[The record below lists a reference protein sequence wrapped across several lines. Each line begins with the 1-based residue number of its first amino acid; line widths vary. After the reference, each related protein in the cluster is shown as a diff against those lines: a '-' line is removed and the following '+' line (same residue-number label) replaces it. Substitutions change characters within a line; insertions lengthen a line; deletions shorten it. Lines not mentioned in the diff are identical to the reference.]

1 MSLNEVL
8 KAAQRELKEKERI
21 KQRVQEATRKATRLS
36 KQAILLVHQK
46 RFKEA
51 KRLLTRAKRII
62 RRLIALSRE
71 YPEIVYS
78 GLFDVALQEYCEA
91 NILFHLI
98 RDSKFVSPEELEV
111 PAVAYV
117 LGLADVIGELRRV
130 ALDSLR
136 TGNITDAEKCLERM
150 DEVYT
155 ALMGMNDAYL
165 LVPGLRRKCDV
176 ARRIIETT
184 RGDVTLEARRNS
196 LKERIQEFEELVK
209 KRRRSSKR

>member
-8 KAAQRELKEKERI
+8 KAAQRELKEKERV

-51 KRLLTRAKRII
+51 KGLLTRAKRII
-62 RRLIALSRE
+62 RRLIALSHE

>member
-1 MSLNEVL
+1 MNLDEIL
-8 KAAQRELKEKERI
+8 KAVQLELRKKEKVKTRA
-21 KQRVQEATRKATRLS
+21 QDAMRKATRLS
-36 KQAILLVHQK
+36 KQAILLVHQE

-51 KRLLTRAKRII
+51 RRLLTRAKRII
-62 RRLIALSRE
+62 KGLNALSRE
-71 YPEIVYS
+71 YPDIIYS

-91 NILFHLI
+91 NILFNLI
-98 RDSKFVSPEELEV
+98 RDAKFISPEKLEV
-111 PAVAYV
+111 PCVAYV

-136 TGNITDAEKCLERM
+136 KGNVEAAEKSLERM

-155 ALMGMNDAYL
+155 ALMAMNDAYL

-184 RGDVTLEARRNS
+184 RGDVTLEARRTS
-196 LKERIQEFEELVK
+196 LEEHMRKFEKLVRRK
-209 KRRRSSKR
+209 GRGTKR

>member
-8 KAAQRELKEKERI
+8 KAAQRELKEKERV

-51 KRLLTRAKRII
+51 KGLLTRAKRII

-136 TGNITDAEKCLERM
+136 TGDITDAEKCLERM

-165 LVPGLRRKCDV
+165 LVSGLRRKCDV

>member
-1 MSLNEVL
+1 MNLDEIL
-8 KAAQRELKEKERI
+8 KAVQLELRKKEKVKTRA
-21 KQRVQEATRKATRLS
+21 QDAMRKATRLS
-36 KQAILLVHQK
+36 KQAILLVHQE

-51 KRLLTRAKRII
+51 RRLLTRAKRII
-62 RRLIALSRE
+62 KGLNALSRE
-71 YPEIVYS
+71 YPDIIYS

-91 NILFHLI
+91 NILFNLI
-98 RDSKFVSPEELEV
+98 RDAKFISPEELEV
-111 PAVAYV
+111 PCVAYV

-136 TGNITDAEKCLERM
+136 KGNVEAAEKSLERM

-155 ALMGMNDAYL
+155 ALMAMNDAYL

-184 RGDVTLEARRNS
+184 RGDVTLEARRTS
-196 LKERIQEFEELVK
+196 LEEHMRKFEKLVRRK
-209 KRRRSSKR
+209 GRGTKR